1 MSPLSPDAVMAQL
14 RWRYATKKF
23 DATKKIP
30 ADQWSKLEDALVLSP
45 SSYGLQPWKFFVV
58 DNPAIREQLLPH
70 SWGQKQVVD
79 ASHLVVF
86 ALKTGVG
93 ATDAQRLITRTAE
106 LRGIA
111 PTALDGYMKMMVGS
125 LTAKPTAQVDAWM
138 GNQVFIALGQFMTT
152 AAMLG
157 IDTCPMEGFVPEKY
171 DEILGLPAKG
181 YHALVVATA
190 GYRAT
195 NDAYAGF
202 AKVRFPLED
211 MVEHV

>member
-93 ATDAQRLITRTAE
+93 AADAQRLITRTAE